1 MMTDYII
8 VFVTAASEE
17 EAALIGQT
25 IVGERLAACVN
36 IIRSIRSIYRW
47 QGRIEDEQEVLL
59 IIKTK
64 RTLFENLKK
73 RVKEL
78 HSYSVPEIVA
88 LPLVG
93 GDEQYLNWLGERQV
107 MTISLKTHEAF
118 ENSLVYRFYPLTVS
132 LNQVKNNSS

>member
-17 EAALIGQT
+17 EAALIGRAV
-25 IVGERLAACVN
+25 VGESLAACVN
-36 IIRSIRSIYRW
+36 IVRSVRSIYRW
-47 QGRIEDEQEVLL
+47 QGCIEDSPEVLL

-64 RTLFENLKK
+64 KTLFEKLRN

-88 LPLVG
+88 LPVVE
-93 GDEQYLNWLGERQV
+93 GDEQYLNWLRQE
-107 MTISLKTHEAF
+107 TES
-118 ENSLVYRFYPLTVS
+118 
-132 LNQVKNNSS
+132 